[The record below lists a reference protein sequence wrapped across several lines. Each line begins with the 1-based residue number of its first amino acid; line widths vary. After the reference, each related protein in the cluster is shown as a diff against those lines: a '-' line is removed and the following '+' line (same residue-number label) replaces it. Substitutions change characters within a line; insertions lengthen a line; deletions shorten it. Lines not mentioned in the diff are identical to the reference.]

1 MWPQAASRSP
11 SADKPRTQPHRLS
24 LDKQQLAPKGR
35 KSGFSERQANGQ
47 HSEQAPRLAD
57 TLPSP
62 RLADTLP
69 SPPPLPAGKG
79 STALPVGAS
88 REDVRLRLLP
98 PVCR

>member
-24 LDKQQLAPKGR
+24 LDKQQLALKGR

-62 RLADTLP
+62 
-69 SPPPLPAGKG
+69 PPLPG
-79 STALPVGAS
+79 PF
-88 REDVRLRLLP
+88 
-98 PVCR
+98 